1 MFSKD
6 LMRCLIEM
14 DKDIQIN
21 ILLDSIDDTLA
32 VCERYDINDG
42 EFIDTIFF
50 KYLSRQVY
58 NIWRK
63 IIITTNAD
71 VSAVLI
77 ELEHIVTYYSQK
89 YVYMFQHQIQDND
102 IVRFK
107 RLLE

>member
-6 LMRCLIEM
+6 LIKCLIGM

-32 VCERYDINDG
+32 VCERYNINDN

-50 KYLSRQVY
+50 KYLSLKVY
-58 NIWRK
+58 NMQRK
-63 IIITTNAD
+63 IITAG
-71 VSAVLI
+71 VSGVLI
-77 ELEHIVTYYSQK
+77 ELEYIVKYYNQK
-89 YVYMFQHQIQDND
+89 YDYMFLQQIQDND
-102 IVRFK
+102 VTKYI

>member
-6 LMRCLIEM
+6 LIKCLIEM

-32 VCERYDINDG
+32 VCEHYNINDD

-50 KYLSRQVY
+50 KYLSHKVY

-63 IIITTNAD
+63 KVTGI
-71 VSAVLI
+71 SCVLI
-77 ELEHIVTYYSQK
+77 ELEHIVMYYTQK
-89 YVYMFQHQIQDND
+89 YDYMFEHYIQEND
-102 IVRFK
+102 IPKFI

>member
-6 LMRCLIEM
+6 LIKCLIEM

-32 VCERYDINDG
+32 VCERYNINDD

-50 KYLSRQVY
+50 KYLSHKVY
-58 NIWRK
+58 SIGRR
-63 IIITTNAD
+63 IITAS
-71 VSAVLI
+71 VSGVLI
-77 ELEHIVTYYSQK
+77 ELEYIVKYYNEK
-89 YVYMFQHQIQDND
+89 YDYMFEHQKQDDN
-102 IVRFK
+102 IVKFI

>member
-6 LMRCLIEM
+6 LIRCLIEM

-21 ILLDSIDDTLA
+21 ILLESIDDTLA
-32 VCERYDINDG
+32 VCERYNINDG

-50 KYLSRQVY
+50 KYLSRKVY

-63 IIITTNAD
+63 IITAD
-71 VSAVLI
+71 VSGVLI

-102 IVRFK
+102 VIRFK